1 MTDSFNQ
8 SQEKYGKNSEKVS
21 PVINEFTV
29 FSMRINKYNKF
40 WHDKTNLIFQ
50 ICKKENLK
58 ENYTSY
64 KIKRIGILIY
74 IEELK
79 ALLNKVS
86 PVLKRERVL
95 ILEP

>member
-1 MTDSFNQ
+1 M
-8 SQEKYGKNSEKVS
+8 KY
-21 PVINEFTV
+21 
-29 FSMRINKYNKF
+29 
-40 WHDKTNLIFQ
+40 Q

-86 PVLKRERVL
+86 LVLKRERVL
-95 ILEP
+95 ISEPWQNLWVVILTLR